1 MGLLSTIVSP
11 LTNQSSAVSLALIG
25 VLVTASL
32 LVLIVIGNV
41 LQQLL
46 FSNPN
51 EPPVVFHWLPLIGNS
66 ISYGID
72 PFRFFFQCR
81 EKV

>member
-1 MGLLSTIVSP
+1 MGLLSTIV
-11 LTNQSSAVSLALIG
+11 TNQASAVSFALIG
-25 VLVTASL
+25 VLAAASV

-41 LQQLL
+41 LQQLW
-46 FSNPN
+46 FSNPH
-51 EPPVVFHWLPLIGNS
+51 EPPVIFHWFPLIGNS